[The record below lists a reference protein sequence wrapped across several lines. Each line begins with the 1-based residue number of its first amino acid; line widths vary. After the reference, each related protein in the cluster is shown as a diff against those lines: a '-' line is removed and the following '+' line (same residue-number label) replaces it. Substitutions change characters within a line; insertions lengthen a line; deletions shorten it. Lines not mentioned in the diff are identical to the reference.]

1 MMWWKQLTVRG
12 LKYSGQ
18 ISISPI
24 NRTFNG
30 KLFSSMPY
38 NFRIGSDTL
47 SSKKY
52 AIEPNR
58 NSLSTSAAL
67 LMSAPVK
74 KKRRSDPMLD
84 RKRDEKRLRK
94 YTKALKKMEKKDR
107 INKPL
112 IELEVDPNMFGGE
125 MKLKRERVLPSITSE
140 QKEEKI
146 ETHELLKKEWSRYA
160 GKRHLKE
167 IKLVDSVIIH
177 RQIALEELRKES
189 NELYAHAIKPE
200 PGLLNDDSKVY
211 YKAVGPTST
220 PPIRKEF
227 EETDEDWLVDGHYK
241 EVTKSFNIQYG
252 DLKAFMN
259 HLLYRQRKKKKSTDE
274 EE

>member
-1 MMWWKQLTVRG
+1 MMWKQITVRCM
-12 LKYSGQ
+12 KCPGQ
-18 ISISPI
+18 ISMFPKNTI
-24 NRTFNG
+24 FNG
-30 KLFSSMPY
+30 KLFSSIPD
-38 NFRIGSDTL
+38 NFRAGFDTL
-47 SSKKY
+47 SLKKC
-52 AIEPNR
+52 ALEPNK

-74 KKRRSDPMLD
+74 KKRKNDPVMD

-94 YTKALKKMEKKDR
+94 YSKALKKMEKKDR

-112 IELEVDPNMFGGE
+112 IELEVDPNQFGGE

-200 PGLLNDDSKVY
+200 PGLLDDDSKVY

-227 EETDEDWLVDGHYK
+227 EETDEDWLIDGHYK

-252 DLKAFMN
+252 DLKSFMN
-259 HLLYRQRKKKKSTDE
+259 HLLYRQKKKKKSTDE

>member
-12 LKYSGQ
+12 LKYPGQ

-24 NRTFNG
+24 NTTFNR
-30 KLFSSMPY
+30 KLFAYMPY
-38 NFRIGSDTL
+38 DFGIGSDTL
-47 SSKKY
+47 SLKKY

-67 LMSAPVK
+67 MSAPNK

-112 IELEVDPNMFGGE
+112 IELEVDPNIYGGE
-125 MKLKRERVLPSITSE
+125 LKHKRERVLPSITSE

-146 ETHELLKKEWSRYA
+146 ETHELLKKDWSRYA

-200 PGLLNDDSKVY
+200 PGLLDDDSKVY

-259 HLLYRQRKKKKSTDE
+259 HLLYRGRKKKKSTDE